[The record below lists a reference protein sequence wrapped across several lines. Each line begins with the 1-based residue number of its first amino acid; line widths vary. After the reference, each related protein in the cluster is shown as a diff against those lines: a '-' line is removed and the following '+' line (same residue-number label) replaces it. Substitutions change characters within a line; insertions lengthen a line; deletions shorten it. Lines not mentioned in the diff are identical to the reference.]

1 MGRNRKTGRMA
12 YFASDINRRNG
23 FPEEQLVNA
32 LRSAGLAARPSI
44 VPGFLQDYLQEQAT
58 RIIPMNDFAR
68 MIPERQLEFLNQ
80 PQRLAPEVLE
90 QIQSMG
96 GIQQVRARIDTLAAE
111 EQEVADVIKRRD
123 DELKVQQRRSGGFS
137 QREVTEAFNRIYAEI
152 RDLGSDNE
160 NRSLDASSRIFYAL
174 TGARTTFQDGTY
186 MSMKDD
192 AARATIQRLKELG
205 KTVNSQLAAANT
217 KERANV
223 KSNQDGKNTLFN
235 ALNEREANIR
245 RGRALAYQWQEMLK
259 IAGRAAKPKKGA

>member
-32 LRSAGLAARPSI
+32 LRSAGLAARPNI
-44 VPGFLQDYLQEQAT
+44 VPGYLQDYLQQQAT
-58 RIIPMNDFAR
+58 RIIPMSDFKNLA
-68 MIPERQLEFLNQ
+68 PDQQLDLLDQ

-96 GIQQVRARIDTLAAE
+96 GMQRVRARIDTLAAE
-111 EQEVADVIKRRD
+111 EKEVADFSKRRD
-123 DELKVQQRRSGGFS
+123 DELKAQRRRSGGFS
-137 QREVTEAFNRIYAEI
+137 QREVTEAFNRIYAEV

-160 NRSLDASSRIFYAL
+160 DRSSSAATRILYAL
-174 TGARTTFQDGTY
+174 TGANIPDVPRTY
-186 MSMKDD
+186 MRMTPD
-192 AARATIQRLKELG
+192 AASATIQRLKELG
-205 KTVNSQLAAANT
+205 KTVNSLLADANS
-217 KERANV
+217 KERANT

-259 IAGRAAKPKKGA
+259 IAGRAGKGK